1 MDKEILLQKCLERA
15 VEEEEIAGGC
25 ILVNREGQEIC
36 YLESGL
42 ANREERRPISR
53 NTIYHLFSMSKPITA
68 AAVMILLEEGVIDLY
83 EPVSRYVPSFGRQS
97 VMEGDE
103 IVPVQKQMII
113 KDLLSMTS
121 GLTYPGQLNRAELE
135 TGNVYAKLEEEMKS
149 GGVFTTKRFADE
161 IGGCV
166 LAFQPGESWQYGV
179 SADILGAVVEAAS
192 GIRFGEFL
200 EKRLFGPLG
209 MEDTGFFLPYEKRE
223 RLATVY
229 ESVQEQKLKPYEQDH
244 LGIRISACPNPFESG
259 GAGLLS
265 TADDYFRFAD
275 MLLNGGKNGD
285 IRILEEET
293 VRFFTGCGLDSKR
306 QESFSQWFGLD
317 GHTYGNLMRILT
329 DRKLAGILG
338 SAGEYGWDGWLGTYF
353 VNDPVRKITL
363 IFMTQK
369 KDFGTSNL
377 TRKIKNIVFS

>member
-36 YLESGL
+36 YLESGW

-135 TGNVYAKLEEEMKS
+135 TGNVYAKLE
-149 GGVFTTKRFADE
+149 
-161 IGGCV
+161 
-166 LAFQPGESWQYGV
+166 
-179 SADILGAVVEAAS
+179 
-192 GIRFGEFL
+192 IRW
-200 EKRLFGPLG
+200 
-209 MEDTGFFLPYEKRE
+209 
-223 RLATVY
+223 
-229 ESVQEQKLKPYEQDH
+229 SIH
-244 LGIRISACPNPFESG
+244 
-259 GAGLLS
+259 
-265 TADDYFRFAD
+265 
-275 MLLNGGKNGD
+275 
-285 IRILEEET
+285 
-293 VRFFTGCGLDSKR
+293 
-306 QESFSQWFGLD
+306 
-317 GHTYGNLMRILT
+317 H
-329 DRKLAGILG
+329 
-338 SAGEYGWDGWLGTYF
+338 
-353 VNDPVRKITL
+353 
-363 IFMTQK
+363 
-369 KDFGTSNL
+369 
-377 TRKIKNIVFS
+377 